1 MRRTISMTTAR
12 VASVAWLIVG
22 CSAPAC
28 STFAATA
35 AQREQAQRDRWMI
48 QMCPR
53 FGALL
58 QEVYGYPRP
67 SSQSQRTA
75 NARSTA
81 VNRALQDE
89 LFIPVFGKGFDAL
102 TSQEVELLEGAVG
115 RCNSDYKSGKIDE
128 TYYVLQYQELMLR
141 DVFSSSRFQQNVQQV
156 LKARESGITL
166 GMFVKEMKRLPV
178 SAQSVQRLSDMSRE
192 SVDLLAA
199 APDNANARMFPAYH
213 QQARIRIE
221 IPVEKDLV
229 ASQVSASQ
237 GYDGLQL
244 LLRTQKEL
252 QAKMQSERIR
262 EINSS
267 RDELIGLLAKRI
279 SFLDAEQAAA
289 ESATYQVFASQAKG
303 LAAMNEAKS
312 REKKLEEKYGA
323 QMGAPEFAQFNQERR
338 AFREQLIDQNAGAFS
353 NALLT
358 ADTMSKI
365 RALTQEYLV
374 DADLKSAP
382 AGRWMQ
388 AVQQRSA
395 QLLMGMRTDGLQYAD
410 DIESI
415 FTGDFDEVRIKNN
428 GLDMTTMVGA
438 YIDAFWA
445 NCPTSLPQNKVQ
457 VMETYCSGGYSVT
470 SQVYTSGIYAGTTV
484 PGSES
489 RTCLGYSERPTG
501 VWADP
506 RMLDLKDH
514 IDRAML
520 TEGFANPEDVLRKF
534 AKALQ
539 DPLGTTVGLLN
550 SVQTLN
556 DDMNRLLTLNSCSAP
571 ILKRFQS
578 NLIRFGLG
586 QSPVGSAE
594 VSVSSGK

>member
-1 MRRTISMTTAR
+1 MAAAR
-12 VASVAWLIVG
+12 VAALAWTIV
-22 CSAPAC
+22 CSA
-28 STFAATA
+28 ATHA
-35 AQREQAQRDRWMI
+35 SSAPQREQMQRERWMI

-67 SSQSQRTA
+67 SSQSQRTV

-102 TSQEVELLEGAVG
+102 TSQEIELLEAAAA
-115 RCNSDYKSGKIDE
+115 RCNSDYKRGTIDE
-128 TYYVLQYQELMLR
+128 TYYVLQYQELMLK
-141 DVFSSSRFQQNVQQV
+141 DVFSTRRFQQNVQQV
-156 LKARESGITL
+156 LKARQSGITL
-166 GMFVKEMKRLPV
+166 GKFVKEMEKLPV
-178 SAQSVQRLSDMSRE
+178 SAQSVQRLGDISRE

-199 APDNANARMFPAYH
+199 APDNANAKVFPADH
-213 QQARIRIE
+213 EKARIRIE
-221 IPVEKDLV
+221 IPVEKELV
-229 ASQVSASQ
+229 ASRVSSSQ

-244 LLRTQKEL
+244 LLGTQKEL
-252 QAKMQSERIR
+252 QAKMQSERIAT
-262 EINSS
+262 INSS
-267 RDELIGLLAKRI
+267 RKELSGLLAQKI

-303 LAAMNEAKS
+303 LAAMVEAKS
-312 REKKLEEKYGA
+312 REMKLEEKYGA
-323 QMGAPEFAQFNQERR
+323 QLGAPEFARFNQERR
-338 AFREQLIDQNAGAFS
+338 AFRERLIDQNAGAFS
-353 NALLT
+353 NALLA
-358 ADTMSKI
+358 ADTMSGI
-365 RALTQEYLV
+365 RVLTQEYFV

-382 AGRWMQ
+382 AAQWMQ
-388 AVQQRSA
+388 AVQQRRT
-395 QLLMGMRTDGLQYAD
+395 QLLMGMRTDGLQYAH

-438 YIDAFWA
+438 YIDAFSA
-445 NCPTSLPQNKVQ
+445 NCPASLPENKVQ
-457 VMETYCSGGYSVT
+457 VMESYCSGGYSVT
-470 SQVYTSGIYAGTTV
+470 SQVYTSGIYAGSTV

-489 RTCLGYSERPTG
+489 STCLGYSQRPTG

-514 IDRAML
+514 IGLAML
-520 TEGFANPEDVLRKF
+520 TEGIANPEDVLRKV

-539 DPLGTTVGLLN
+539 DPVGTTVDVLTSVNALN
-550 SVQTLN
+550 G
-556 DDMNRLLTLNSCSAP
+556 DMNRLLTLNSCAAP
-571 ILKRFQS
+571 ILKRFQT

-594 VSVSSGK
+594 VSGSENK